1 MGVRDQIVS
10 RAYGQLGVDYYSMNY
25 SESEGFAGWMGTN
38 YVGAGWG
45 CAQLAA
51 YCYNTVIGTSYV
63 GSAWNFAGD
72 ALGQDTNQ
80 GGGQFVFTDD
90 PQAGDVVAYIQS
102 GCDGSAFDDYGH
114 IAVCVG
120 DGMVVGAMGVGKPYE
135 GGYINIGV
143 SETSIYEQDLGGGW
157 RYLRCTRLADEG
169 GEDKREEPETEIEEE
184 DDMVCIFQ
192 PNDES
197 FLMYYDGANV
207 HKLSCPDEV
216 EAIRMVY
223 KSTHGG
229 RDLPMFPL
237 GSKEA
242 PWATRFINAVQRVE
256 ETWPEMGV

>member
-1 MGVRDQIVS
+1 MSVRDAIVS
-10 RAYGQLGVDYYSMNY
+10 RAYGQLGIDYYSMNY
-25 SESEGFAGWMGTN
+25 NSSDSYAGWMGTN
-38 YVGAGWG
+38 YVGQGWG

-51 YCYNTVIGTSYV
+51 YCYNTVIGTAYV

-72 ALGQDTNQ
+72 ALGQGTNQ
-80 GGGQFVFTDD
+80 GGEEFYFVDN
-90 PQAGDVVAYIQS
+90 PEPGDVVAYIQS
-102 GCDGSAFDDYGH
+102 GCDGGDCEDYGH
-114 IAVCVG
+114 IAIYVG

-135 GGYINIGV
+135 SSYLNIGV

-157 RYLRCTRLADEG
+157 RYLRCTRLSDEN
-169 GEDKREEPETEIEEE
+169 ENKSEEPEIKIEEDE
-184 DDMVCIFQ
+184 MICIFQ
-192 PNDES
+192 PNDED
-197 FLMYYDGANV
+197 FLMYYDGTNV

-229 RDLPMFPL
+229 HNLPMFPL

-256 ETWPEMGV
+256 KTWPEMGV